1 MSTAFRQD
9 MPPSGGYAPVH
20 YERVPTKKILN
31 GEWLER
37 SQFGN
42 DIFVGWWMLGI
53 TLCFNAFGAY
63 RFWQTK
69 YYKRFVDT
77 S

>member
-42 DIFVGWWMLGI
+42 DIFCRMVDVGYHSM
-53 TLCFNAFGAY
+53 F
-63 RFWQTK
+63 
-69 YYKRFVDT
+69 
-77 S
+77 